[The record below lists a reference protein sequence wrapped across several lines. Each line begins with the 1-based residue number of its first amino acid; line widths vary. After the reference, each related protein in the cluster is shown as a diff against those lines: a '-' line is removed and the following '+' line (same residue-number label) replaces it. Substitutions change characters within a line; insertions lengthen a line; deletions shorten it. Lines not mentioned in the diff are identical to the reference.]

1 MAFEGSAISI
11 RSNGEGRFTRRRRR
25 PTPPASGTLEKAFS
39 YCQLLAQWP
48 MRQRFDRPPFPTT
61 SRSDK
66 VHGKGCD
73 QGSRQKGPYR
83 KLKIDVPYAQ
93 PLSNPAGCLGT
104 ASPRTDCVASAAPAR
119 TGLSGEASQRLVGA
133 VRSEHWVPPGLPGP
147 ENPQLEKEAETAIGH
162 IGTNAVPIYLRMI
175 RSGESPLARVLM
187 GHVPCVWLY
196 RLGLGPRNSG
206 LLGAMGLGLLG
217 GGRKAR
223 RSSSNCA
230 AAR

>member
-1 MAFEGSAISI
+1 MCPMRNRYRILLAVWALLLLGLIAWPVL
-11 RSNGEGRFTRRRRR
+11 RRRE
-25 PTPPASGTLEKAFS
+25 PV
-39 YCQLLAQWP
+39 YQ
-48 MRQRFDRPPFPTT
+48 
-61 SRSDK
+61 
-66 VHGKGCD
+66 GK
-73 QGSRQKGPYR
+73 QVSVWLVQ
-83 KLKIDVPYAQ
+83 YAQ
-93 PLSNPAGCLGT
+93 NIGFL
-104 ASPRTDCVASAAPAR
+104 
-119 TGLSGEASQRLVGA
+119 
-133 VRSEHWVPPGLPGP
+133 PGLPGP

-217 GGRKAR
+217 GGRKAC